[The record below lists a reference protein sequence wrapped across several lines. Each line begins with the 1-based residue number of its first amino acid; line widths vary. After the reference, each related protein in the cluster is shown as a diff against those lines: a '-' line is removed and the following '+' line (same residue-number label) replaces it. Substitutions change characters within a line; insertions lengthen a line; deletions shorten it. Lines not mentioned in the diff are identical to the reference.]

1 MVNFLRQK
9 LFLIQKATENLFSG
23 IRQENSPVMETNKT
37 HFLPFLGEFLFLGI
51 LSLGLVKLNAYAQT
65 SNNLSTAVE
74 PERSRIVVN
83 KTASVSPVIS
93 NIAAIENVR
102 LRDSLVWSFSAKTQ
116 RGWHLYVPLIQ
127 QMLGVSANSDT
138 PDFARSVAVWQQ
150 QSGLVPT
157 GVIDVE
163 TLNRMVENWQSQR
176 LNSTL
181 YPSENELI
189 TVPIADFYDPTRSPD
204 LLKVERETYAA
215 YKRMTAAA
223 AKDLNLRTT
232 ATGGLAPEE
241 KFLKIVSAF
250 RSREYQ
256 AKLRAASPNSGRAD
270 LAVNSPHFT
279 GHALDL
285 YVGGEP
291 VKTEDFNRALQV
303 QTPAYKW
310 LVKNAAHFGFYP
322 YYYEPWHWEYVPAN
336 R

>member
-1 MVNFLRQK
+1 MKNHK
-9 LFLIQKATENLFSG
+9 LY
-23 IRQENSPVMETNKT
+23 
-37 HFLPFLGEFLFLGI
+37 FLPFVGGGFLFLGI
-51 LSLGLVKLNAYAQT
+51 LSFGLIKFNAYAQT
-65 SNNLSTAVE
+65 SDNSSLSAAAPARARIAVT
-74 PERSRIVVN
+74 
-83 KTASVSPVIS
+83 KTALVSPVFS
-93 NIAAIENVR
+93 NTATAENAR
-102 LRDSLVWSFSAKTQ
+102 LRDSMSWTFGAKTQ
-116 RGWHLYVPLIQ
+116 RGWYLYVPLIQ
-127 QMLGVSANSDT
+127 QMLGVSASSDT

-150 QSGLVPT
+150 QSGIVPT
-157 GVIDVE
+157 GIIDIE
-163 TLNRMVENWQSQR
+163 TLNLMVANWQTHR
-176 LNSTL
+176 LNSSQ

-189 TVPIADFYDPTRSPD
+189 SAPITDFYDPTRSSD

-223 AKDLNLRTT
+223 AKDLHLQTT
-232 ATGGLAPEE
+232 ATGELAPEE

-256 AKLRAASPNSGRAD
+256 EKLRAASPNSGRAG

-291 VKTEDFNRALQV
+291 VTTKDFNRAVQV
-303 QTPAYKW
+303 QTPAYRW
-310 LVKNAAHFGFYP
+310 LVKNASKYGFYP